1 MKKQVI
7 GITGGIGCGKSV
19 VMSILEEEYGA
30 YVLLSDL
37 VGHEL
42 MVPGAVNYNA
52 IVETFGTEILLENGE
67 IDRKKLGS
75 IVFGNPEKLALLNSI
90 THPNIMKEIRNRID
104 AALSDSAYQMVCLES
119 ALLFET
125 ELADY
130 CDQTW
135 YVYADEEVRI
145 NRLIAGRGYTREY
158 CVSVMNKQKNE
169 EYYRKKANVVIDNSG
184 DTCKTRAQ
192 IVFVMSK

>member
-42 MVPGAVNYNA
+42 MVPGAVNYNG
-52 IVETFGTEILLENGE
+52 IVETFGTDILLENGE

-75 IVFGNPEKLALLNSI
+75 IVFGNPEKLVLLNSI
-90 THPNIMKEIRNRID
+90 THPNIMKEIRDRID
-104 AALSDSAYQMVCLES
+104 AALANPAYNMVCLES

-135 YVYADEEVRI
+135 YVYADEQVRI
-145 NRLIAGRGYTREY
+145 ERLIAGRGYTREY

-184 DTCKTRAQ
+184 DMCNTRAQ
-192 IVFVMSK
+192 IVFVL

>member
-42 MVPGAVNYNA
+42 MIPGAVNYNG
-52 IVETFGTEILLENGE
+52 IVEAFGTDILLENGE

-90 THPNIMKEIRNRID
+90 THPNIMKEIRGRID
-104 AALSDSAYQMVCLES
+104 AALAKPVYQMVCLES

-158 CVSVMNKQKNE
+158 CVSVMKKQKNE

-184 DTCKTRAQ
+184 DTCKTRSQ
-192 IVFVMSK
+192 IVFMMSK